1 MKNASLRI
9 TLATLATL
17 SFSLTGC
24 SKKSEP
30 AASAPTP
37 PPAAPAPAPVAP
49 VKAAADAAKAQLAA
63 AEKEAE
69 ALKAK
74 AAYAAKAEQEK
85 LQALADQK
93 AADAKKVADD
103 LKTKANAASTN
114 LLNKAS
120 TLSATNS
127 TPAAPATTSETSPA
141 TASLTSLAQNLN
153 PANFSSW
160 YEQASKESSGI
171 IASLGAKA
179 AELGSSASPELKSL
193 YETALT
199 QKKTFDDVSSKLKSG
214 GLAQWAELYPTLQN
228 SWSDLSKSL
237 ITAKTL
243 LASYT
248 K

>member
-9 TLATLATL
+9 TLATLAAL

-24 SKKSEP
+24 SKKPEP
-30 AASAPTP
+30 AAPAPTP
-37 PPAAPAPAPVAP
+37 VAPAPAPVDP
-49 VKAAADAAKAQLAA
+49 VKAAADAAKAQLAS

-74 AAYAAKAEQEK
+74 AAATAKAEQEK

-93 AADAKKVADD
+93 TAEAKKLADD
-103 LKTKANAASTN
+103 LKAKANAASAN
-114 LLNKAS
+114 LLNKAG

-127 TPAAPATTSETSPA
+127 TPAAPATTTSETSP
-141 TASLTSLAQNLN
+141 TTSSLTSLAQNLN

-179 AELGSSASPELKSL
+179 AELGSSASPEFKSL

-214 GLAQWAELYPTLQN
+214 GIAQWAELYPTLQN

-237 ITAKTL
+237 VTAKTL
-243 LASYT
+243 LAQYT